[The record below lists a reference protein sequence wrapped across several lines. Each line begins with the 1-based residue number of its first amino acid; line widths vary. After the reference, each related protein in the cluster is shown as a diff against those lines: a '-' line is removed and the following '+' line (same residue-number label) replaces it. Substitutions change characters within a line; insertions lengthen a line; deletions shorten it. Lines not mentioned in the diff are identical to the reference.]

1 MRSCYQVELFFYSFE
16 NFTAGHVNDFTLYFV
31 CGWYVYSLT
40 LIHWTLEKELT
51 KIDCMFCKVPRFYPF
66 LVVMIMN
73 E

>member
-1 MRSCYQVELFFYSFE
+1 MLIQLLPKTF
-16 NFTAGHVNDFTLYFV
+16 LL
-31 CGWYVYSLT
+31 YSLA
-40 LIHWTLEKELT
+40 LIYWKLEKELT

>member
-1 MRSCYQVELFFYSFE
+1 MQFMLIQLLPKTF
-16 NFTAGHVNDFTLYFV
+16 LL
-31 CGWYVYSLT
+31 YSLT
-40 LIHWTLEKELT
+40 LIYWNLEKELT

>member
-1 MRSCYQVELFFYSFE
+1 MLIQLLPKTF
-16 NFTAGHVNDFTLYFV
+16 LL
-31 CGWYVYSLT
+31 YSLT
-40 LIHWTLEKELT
+40 LIYWKLEKELT